1 MTRAGEIRHRN
12 GSTPTGSLTILISFS
27 LSLLASLLLFSS
39 HFSDRRLPCGT
50 KFDRSG
56 RSEGVAWVTYAS
68 EKHAAAAKE
77 AFDGAL
83 AKGESLLWCEYP
95 TGARSLTAVSTAQAS
110 RSRSTLTTGLTA
122 PNSEAPRPQVL
133 CSRVSADRSSEFS
146 SLLTRFVY
154 NRLILMCFR
163 SLQRWQHSR
172 SQICVFGSGRRSRHR
187 SALLSR
193 QVRARRR
200 KQLGSS
206 AGRTREP

>member
-1 MTRAGEIRHRN
+1 MT
-12 GSTPTGSLTILISFS
+12 TGS
-27 LSLLASLLLFSS
+27 
-39 HFSDRRLPCGT
+39 
-50 KFDRSG
+50 
-56 RSEGVAWVTYAS
+56 
-68 EKHAAAAKE
+68 
-77 AFDGAL
+77 
-83 AKGESLLWCEYP
+83 
-95 TGARSLTAVSTAQAS
+95 
-110 RSRSTLTTGLTA
+110 TA
-122 PNSEAPRPQVL
+122 PNNAAPRPQVL

-200 KQLGSS
+200 KQLGSRS
-206 AGRTREP
+206 ARRRRTRESRWGTGERRRRRKGRRTRCRWTRWRAVQGSAEIGRRSRCRARSVHEGSVRRQQQQCGTCGIFSREVGGLRKLDF